1 VGFVH
6 VKDLFRLYHS
16 TAGQGDIHNIVR
28 KVSYVP
34 ETAPLKEVWNTLN
47 REENYLAIVINEF
60 GGTVGMVTREDLVE
74 ELFGEIRDEFDEA
87 EEPLISPVGEHE
99 YVVRG
104 DAPITYLNTR
114 FGLSLPAKRVHTV
127 GGLVLSRLNRIP
139 EAGDVVE
146 INGVEMSV
154 ESVRDKAVE
163 TIRLRLPAATQGL
176 EGVD

>member
-1 VGFVH
+1 
-6 VKDLFRLYHS
+6 
-16 TAGQGDIHNIVR
+16 
-28 KVSYVP
+28 
-34 ETAPLKEVWNTLN
+34 
-47 REENYLAIVINEF
+47 
-60 GGTVGMVTREDLVE
+60 
-74 ELFGEIRDEFDEA
+74 
-87 EEPLISPVGEHE
+87 
-99 YVVRG
+99 VVRG

-127 GGLVLSRLNRIP
+127 RGLVLSRLNRIP

-146 INGVEMSV
+146 INGVEMRV